1 MAGRDGAAGRA
12 KARAYAPARPAAKT
26 QRRAFADLIW
36 CAAVSVALN
45 YPGEWN
51 VDAVNEL
58 MGPDF
63 AERAYALIASFG
75 TDLIT
80 AIVIFVVGRW
90 VARWLARL
98 TERAM
103 EKADADSTLIGF
115 VRSIVYI
122 ALLTFVVMAAI
133 AQLGIQTTSFI
144 AVLGAAGF
152 AIGLAL
158 QGSLGNFAAGVMMI
172 IFRPFKAG
180 DFVEAAGISGV
191 VEEIKIFTTTLRTG
205 DNKTIIVPNSNITS
219 SIIVNYSAK
228 PTRRVDLTVGVSYGD
243 NLDKVRE
250 VISGIIAAD
259 DRVLVDPGPTIA
271 VSELADSSVNFAVRV
286 WVNGSDYWPVFFD
299 LNETIKKRFDEE
311 GISIPF
317 PQQDVHVHQVAASS

>member
-1 MAGRDGAAGRA
+1 M
-12 KARAYAPARPAAKT
+12 
-26 QRRAFADLIW
+26 
-36 CAAVSVALN
+36 
-45 YPGEWN
+45 
-51 VDAVNEL
+51 DAVNEL

-75 TDLIT
+75 TDRLT

-180 DFVEAAGISGV
+180 DFVEAAGIAGV

-228 PTRRVDLTVGVSYGD
+228 PTRRVDLTVGVSYSD

>member
-1 MAGRDGAAGRA
+1 M
-12 KARAYAPARPAAKT
+12 
-26 QRRAFADLIW
+26 
-36 CAAVSVALN
+36 
-45 YPGEWN
+45 
-51 VDAVNEL
+51 DAVNEL

-63 AERAYALIASFG
+63 VERAYALIAAFG
-75 TDLIT
+75 KDLIV

-90 VARWLARL
+90 IARWLARL

-103 EKADADSTLIGF
+103 EKADADSTLVGF

-228 PTRRVDLTVGVSYGD
+228 PTRRVDLTVGVSYSD

-250 VISGIIAAD
+250 VISGILAAD
-259 DRVLVDPGPTIA
+259 DRILVDPGPTIA

-299 LNETIKKRFDEE
+299 LNETIKKRFDEA

-317 PQQDVHVHQVAASS
+317 PQQDVYVHQVASS